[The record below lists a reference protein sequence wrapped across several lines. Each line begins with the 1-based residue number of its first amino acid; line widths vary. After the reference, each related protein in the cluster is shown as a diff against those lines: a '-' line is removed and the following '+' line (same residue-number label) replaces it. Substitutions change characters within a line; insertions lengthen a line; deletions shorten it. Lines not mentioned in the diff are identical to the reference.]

1 MVIYF
6 VVEIKKKSILCVVDE
21 MKIVIYECLVYF
33 FLFFCNYRIL
43 GLLFIFKY
51 LSYGKILII
60 NIYIFRLNILNVNRN
75 SGYISFVMEIV
86 YLFMLLLLGLI
97 ENLIFL
103 GYMYMWIWYLFD
115 FILIGFFK
123 DDEIEFF
130 VVRRWNLFDLIMYV
144 WSIVILDFFVRL
156 GGINKCGRR

>member
-6 VVEIKKKSILCVVDE
+6 VVEIKKKSIYVVDE
-21 MKIVIYECLVYF
+21 IKIVIYECLVYF
-33 FLFFCNYRIL
+33 FLFFYNYRIL
-43 GLLFIFKY
+43 GWLFIFKY

-103 GYMYMWIWYLFD
+103 GYMYIWIWYLFD

>member
-1 MVIYF
+1 
-6 VVEIKKKSILCVVDE
+6 
-21 MKIVIYECLVYF
+21 MKWKLWFTSVWFIF
-33 FLFFCNYRIL
+33 FLFFYNYRIL
-43 GLLFIFKY
+43 GWLFIFKY

-86 YLFMLLLLGLI
+86 YLFMLLSLGLI

-103 GYMYMWIWYLFD
+103 GYTYIRIWYLFD

-130 VVRRWNLFDLIMYV
+130 VVRRRNLFDLIMYV
-144 WSIVILDFFVRL
+144 WSIAILDFFVRL
-156 GGINKCGRR
+156 GGINKCDRR

>member
-6 VVEIKKKSILCVVDE
+6 VVEIKKKSIYVVDE
-21 MKIVIYECLVYF
+21 MEIVIYECLVYF

-43 GLLFIFKY
+43 GWLFIFKY

-103 GYMYMWIWYLFD
+103 GYMYIWIWYLFD

-144 WSIVILDFFVRL
+144 WSIEILDFFVRL

>member
-1 MVIYF
+1 M
-6 VVEIKKKSILCVVDE
+6 
-21 MKIVIYECLVYF
+21 
-33 FLFFCNYRIL
+33 
-43 GLLFIFKY
+43 
-51 LSYGKILII
+51 SYGKILII

-144 WSIVILDFFVRL
+144 WSIVILDFFVGL

>member
-1 MVIYF
+1 
-6 VVEIKKKSILCVVDE
+6 
-21 MKIVIYECLVYF
+21 MKWKWWFTSVWFIF
-33 FLFFCNYRIL
+33 FLFFYNYRIL
-43 GLLFIFKY
+43 GWLFIFKY

-86 YLFMLLLLGLI
+86 YLFMLLSLGLI

-103 GYMYMWIWYLFD
+103 GYTYTRIWYLFD

-130 VVRRWNLFDLIMYV
+130 VVRRRNLFDLIMYV
-144 WSIVILDFFVRL
+144 WSIAILDFFR
-156 GGINKCGRR
+156 

>member
-1 MVIYF
+1 
-6 VVEIKKKSILCVVDE
+6 
-21 MKIVIYECLVYF
+21 MKWKLWFTSVWFIF
-33 FLFFCNYRIL
+33 FLFFYNYRIL
-43 GLLFIFKY
+43 GWLFIFKY

-86 YLFMLLLLGLI
+86 YLFMLLSLGLI

-103 GYMYMWIWYLFD
+103 GYTYIRIWYLFD

-130 VVRRWNLFDLIMYV
+130 VVRRRNLFDLIMYV
-144 WSIVILDFFVRL
+144 WSIAILDFFVRL

>member
-1 MVIYF
+1 
-6 VVEIKKKSILCVVDE
+6 
-21 MKIVIYECLVYF
+21 MKWKLWFMSVWFIF
-33 FLFFCNYRIL
+33 FLFFYNYRIL
-43 GLLFIFKY
+43 GWLFIFKY

-103 GYMYMWIWYLFD
+103 GYMYIWIWYLFD

>member
-1 MVIYF
+1 
-6 VVEIKKKSILCVVDE
+6 
-21 MKIVIYECLVYF
+21 MKWKLWFTSVWFIF

-51 LSYGKILII
+51 LSYEKILII

-86 YLFMLLLLGLI
+86 YLFMLLSLGLI

-103 GYMYMWIWYLFD
+103 GYTYTRIWYLFD

-130 VVRRWNLFDLIMYV
+130 VVRRRNLFDLIMYV
-144 WSIVILDFFVRL
+144 WSIAILDFFVRL

>member
-6 VVEIKKKSILCVVDE
+6 VVEIKKKSIYVVDE
-21 MKIVIYECLVYF
+21 IKIVIYECLVYF

-144 WSIVILDFFVRL
+144 WNIVILDFFVRL